1 MWDKWSHSLIP
12 TPTNPLSPLFAVL
25 DPYWMER
32 EHKQDRPYPI
42 SGPMFTEGTPW
53 GAVLNPTIGRLIK
66 PEREEHPL
74 RLRHGIDIVSLL
86 HNANVSIRERAR
98 DFTSTHYLSL
108 KGKEVTAVDFNV
120 WNAPTPDTSVMSV
133 QATSGGLATVR
144 SGTYGIYGTGGK
156 DYAIGSA
163 GGSAMGSYVAH
174 GMGRAPGGGYDQN
187 VISGFNELSQDPQA
201 NEHFMAPSERYTLPE
216 LARQA
221 LFGSSDYLVRHG
233 DVVVNEEGNLGIY
246 HNRPLSKVKG
256 DEFNPLE
263 KLAISS
269 VVSPIARNDKQTIL
283 EISKQFDPY
292 NTVAAMNKGIIA
304 AAREHVDS
312 PYAVDDNEGFTST
325 EKLGSFNPSMSM
337 QLLDDPEAV
346 ADLMAQGNGASFVR
360 NASTSLRLI
369 GGIYGYMGSEAVGFG
384 VHNERQ
390 IANSSDMYNFTRTF
404 WDLNLGGFGGAV
416 SEIGRRFIPNYQR
429 LTKVNPL
436 MNNMPDW
443 LPERFRYGDAFCV
456 SKNTLIETGEMQFD
470 QAENI
475 IVQQQ
480 LITHTG
486 KHELVQNI
494 AIRSIE
500 ENEKLYK
507 FKISSISAVESV
519 YSENHP
525 ILVYEKDA
533 HNLSNSKGHIK
544 QEISKLQK
552 YNDIILC
559 LQNGITS
566 KKDVA
571 LITGINIDWLY
582 KYLRDLQDMNMI
594 ENYKKDKFKIYPINK
609 NLKLFDLNLIGHGL
623 IWRKSKDI
631 QVGDYVVYP
640 LPEYVTGTVIVDL
653 AQITD
658 YPASDQYVYTSGQ
671 CKRQDF
677 IEAYEWLE
685 NNASKLTHERGEL
698 KQILEQYGWDR
709 RSYENA
715 QDMIH
720 KHKQPERMNRYIE
733 LTSELCYAIGLYLAE
748 GYHNNSG
755 ISYALHIKEESLFN
769 RSVDAFSN
777 AGFNLS
783 SYSFRRNNNTN
794 GATGHINCK
803 ILQSFM
809 DYLVGRLAHNKCLND
824 VLWNLQDDNLLRLLE
839 GYIDGD
845 GCNHT
850 ILSGEDNRKSYRVG
864 ISSCNLKL
872 LLQIRKLALRFG
884 VIFKIQKQGIPKI
897 PTFINGRQVNTGI
910 NYNATITGE
919 FAVNF
924 AKMLWN
930 INIDVPEWKRN
941 SPKHS
946 FIHGDYVFMR
956 VQDITEY
963 TKKDYSYVYGFEM
976 QDDKSFCTAGVA
988 THNTA
993 IPKGEMRLPGAGY
1006 EAGNELHPDAYGSY
1020 GSFDRFKI
1028 LADIAPHSPEYRL
1041 WREIAKKTVTDPEL
1055 LREMK
1060 DIQKR
1065 AQQQGKKHD
1074 FYPYKLAGENL
1085 SRSNFLMSAFNA
1097 KDINYQNIVIS
1108 EVLGNGKFRSGGTV
1122 YKMAGITVKGNG
1134 EETAQQVLQRYLT
1147 PGQEVT
1153 IAVDTNMAYA
1163 TNKDSQKTINA
1174 AVFVQGESVNKLMM
1188 DSGDAVERK
1197 GDKSSAATLSQLSAV
1212 QQAIG
1217 LVSEIIGH
1225 ADIPIISDQWLRVR
1239 SPLESYLAEQVYGTP
1254 YQSWAH
1260 PINTFLYP
1268 ALERSIYERS
1278 IFSSMFSHVV
1288 EMEKTPEINIQIGNL
1303 PRLKI
1308 GSKQITRG
1316 PRQLM
1321 YMTSILANRNVLVGH
1336 AIANMID
1343 ASNSKLAVPI
1353 SHALDVATG
1362 AAHIMIGGKSYFSS
1376 MTLGAYFGWEAARI
1390 NEVTDKKTKGKYMA
1404 AGALIAAGFRALKH
1418 VTTGRDWVPD
1428 RVLEAREMEDYWDR
1442 LTFIKYQGLYHEAA
1456 RRALDE
1462 EGVDIQRV
1470 LERTDEKDTAR
1481 KEMLRHLKDIKKALG
1496 EAYGGKTNAMKDYL
1510 VKLVNRRISELTP
1523 VESMV
1528 EGGKYTQSAIIYKK
1542 AAEAT
1547 MYGLKKGASW
1557 SSIISAL
1564 PTNDREYFM
1573 EFVSETDPDKKKEI
1587 LSIVS
1592 PALRRA
1598 LQMSWGLPTE
1608 QRETNEQF
1616 FQHHYLPDSNWAG
1629 WNPEIDIADVEV
1641 KTIDNEGMN
1650 LSDFGFY
1657 ESSLREPEVMAA
1669 SPLPYKM
1676 TNRDINISSELL
1688 SLLKGKGLKNVKVN
1702 VTENNSMGPTE
1713 IIADIG
1719 IWSGILD
1726 QQRKV
1731 EDNIRSWI

>member
-66 PEREEHPL
+66 PEREEHSL

-98 DFTSTHYLSL
+98 DFTSTHYLSI

-120 WNAPTPDTSVMSV
+120 WNAPTPDTSVISV

-144 SGTYGIYGTGGK
+144 SGTYGIYGSGDRG
-156 DYAIGSA
+156 YGIGSA
-163 GGSAMGSYVAH
+163 GGSAMGSYTAH
-174 GMGRAPGGGYDQN
+174 DLGRALGGGYDQN
-187 VISGFNELSQDPQA
+187 VIAGFNELSQDPQA
-201 NEHFMAPSERYTLPE
+201 NAHLMAHSERYTIPE

-221 LFGSSDYLVRHG
+221 LFGTSDYLVRHG

-246 HNRPLSKVKG
+246 HNRPLSKIKG

-263 KLAISS
+263 KIAISS
-269 VVSPIARNDKQTIL
+269 VVSPVAREEKQTIL

-292 NTVAAMNKGIIA
+292 NTVAKINKGIIA

-337 QLLDDPEAV
+337 QLLEDPEAV

-384 VHNERQ
+384 VHNEKQ

-443 LPERFRYGDAFCV
+443 LPERFRYGDAF
-456 SKNTLIETGEMQFD
+456 
-470 QAENI
+470 
-475 IVQQQ
+475 
-480 LITHTG
+480 
-486 KHELVQNI
+486 
-494 AIRSIE
+494 
-500 ENEKLYK
+500 
-507 FKISSISAVESV
+507 
-519 YSENHP
+519 
-525 ILVYEKDA
+525 
-533 HNLSNSKGHIK
+533 
-544 QEISKLQK
+544 
-552 YNDIILC
+552 
-559 LQNGITS
+559 
-566 KKDVA
+566 
-571 LITGINIDWLY
+571 
-582 KYLRDLQDMNMI
+582 
-594 ENYKKDKFKIYPINK
+594 
-609 NLKLFDLNLIGHGL
+609 
-623 IWRKSKDI
+623 
-631 QVGDYVVYP
+631 
-640 LPEYVTGTVIVDL
+640 
-653 AQITD
+653 
-658 YPASDQYVYTSGQ
+658 
-671 CKRQDF
+671 
-677 IEAYEWLE
+677 
-685 NNASKLTHERGEL
+685 
-698 KQILEQYGWDR
+698 
-709 RSYENA
+709 
-715 QDMIH
+715 
-720 KHKQPERMNRYIE
+720 
-733 LTSELCYAIGLYLAE
+733 
-748 GYHNNSG
+748 
-755 ISYALHIKEESLFN
+755 SL
-769 RSVDAFSN
+769 
-777 AGFNLS
+777 
-783 SYSFRRNNNTN
+783 
-794 GATGHINCK
+794 
-803 ILQSFM
+803 
-809 DYLVGRLAHNKCLND
+809 
-824 VLWNLQDDNLLRLLE
+824 
-839 GYIDGD
+839 
-845 GCNHT
+845 
-850 ILSGEDNRKSYRVG
+850 
-864 ISSCNLKL
+864 
-872 LLQIRKLALRFG
+872 
-884 VIFKIQKQGIPKI
+884 
-897 PTFINGRQVNTGI
+897 
-910 NYNATITGE
+910 
-919 FAVNF
+919 
-924 AKMLWN
+924 
-930 INIDVPEWKRN
+930 
-941 SPKHS
+941 
-946 FIHGDYVFMR
+946 
-956 VQDITEY
+956 
-963 TKKDYSYVYGFEM
+963 
-976 QDDKSFCTAGVA
+976 
-988 THNTA
+988 

-1006 EAGNELHPDAYGSY
+1006 EEGNELHPDAYGVY

-1097 KDINYQNIVIS
+1097 KDINYQNVVIS

-1134 EETAQQVLQRYLT
+1134 EETAQEVLQRYLT

-1197 GDKSSAATLSQLSAV
+1197 GDKSSAATLSQLSSV

-1288 EMEKTPEINIQIGNL
+1288 EMEKTPEINVQIGNL

-1316 PRQLM
+1316 PRQLL

-1343 ASNSKLAVPI
+1343 ANNSKLAVPI

-1418 VTTGRDWVPD
+1418 ITTGRDWVPD

-1470 LERTDEKDTAR
+1470 LENTDEKDQAR
-1481 KEMLRHLKDIKKALG
+1481 KAMLRHLKSIKKALG

-1510 VKLVNRRISELTP
+1510 SKLVNRRISELVP

-1629 WNPEIDIADVEV
+1629 WRPEVDIADVEV

-1657 ESSLREPEVMAA
+1657 ESSLREPEVMIA

-1676 TNRDINISSELL
+1676 TNKDLNISSELK
-1688 SLLKGKGLKNVKVN
+1688 SLLKGKGLKDVKVN
-1702 VTENNSMGPTE
+1702 VTENNTMGPTE